1 MLAIALCMKAKRH
14 NFLTPKLAEYQ
25 HFFNMQIQTSRHT
38 LKFHRQSL
46 EQLSEDLEN
55 NFGSLMIH
63 PKMSSE
69 EIMYKAGQQS
79 VVEYV
84 KRKLDED

>member
-1 MLAIALCMKAKRH
+1 
-14 NFLTPKLAEYQ
+14 
-25 HFFNMQIQTSRHT
+25 MQIQTSHHT

-46 EQLSEDLEN
+46 EQLANNLEE
-55 NFGSLMIH
+55 NFGSLVIH

-69 EIMYKAGQQS
+69 EIMFKAGQQS

-84 KRKLDED
+84 KRKLEED

>member
-1 MLAIALCMKAKRH
+1 
-14 NFLTPKLAEYQ
+14 
-25 HFFNMQIQTSRHT
+25 MQIQTSHHT

-46 EQLSEDLEN
+46 EQLANDLED
-55 NFGSLMIH
+55 NFGSLVVH

-69 EIMYKAGQQS
+69 EIMFKAGQQS

-84 KRKLDED
+84 KRKLEED